1 MRLEKSMMV
10 NNRLNREQQRR
21 ESIKNKYIEKQMH
34 RFHEADKA
42 GELVGTLADQ
52 EQEIVERLK
61 NTMTIQKNAYK
72 TLDNV
77 VKESYTYY

>member
-1 MRLEKSMMV
+1 M
-10 NNRLNREQQRR
+10 N
-21 ESIKNKYIEKQMH
+21 